1 MKNFILDVIHL
12 NNEYTGTG
20 MYMALYFATLL
31 MAAFYIREK
40 KIKDAVL
47 LPSLLMLLGVYA
59 AIPFVHNFIMP
70 VYDEEIRGR
79 FFWILMAPAI
89 AALGCTLFVKYID
102 SEKKQTAAVLLL
114 IPVLFLSGVF
124 KISDS
129 MYEKPENAYRLPQTT
144 IEISD
149 TVLAEEAEPKLIVPY
164 EIADGF
170 RQYSTRIKLL
180 YGEDATYGRIYMA
193 AQDMQ
198 DACREMSTATPN
210 LNFIERLAKQEGVHY
225 IVFDSVYHV
234 FGDGES
240 LNVGGYTEDEDFVG
254 DRTPVISENNL
265 LDIKVA
271 EDENTPH
278 WDLTSFDMDYVGT
291 YGQYL
296 LYRFNQGL

>member
-1 MKNFILDVIHL
+1 MKNYILDIIHL

-31 MAAFYIREK
+31 MAAFYVREK

-47 LPSLLMLLGVYA
+47 LPSLFMLLGVYA
-59 AIPFVHNFIMP
+59 AIPFVHNFIMSI
-70 VYDEEIRGR
+70 YDEEIRGR

-89 AALGCTLFVKYID
+89 AALGCTLLVKYID
-102 SEKKQTAAVLLL
+102 SEIKQIAAILLL
-114 IPVLFLSGVF
+114 IPVLFFSGVF

-129 MYEKPENAYRLPQTT
+129 MYQKAENEYRLPQTT

-149 TVLAEEAEPKLIVPY
+149 TVLAEEEEPKLIVPY

-180 YGEDATYGRIYMA
+180 YVEDATYGRIRMA
-193 AQDMQ
+193 EQDMQ
-198 DACREMSTATPN
+198 DACQEMSTATPN
-210 LNFIERLAKQEGVHY
+210 LNLIKKLAERDGVHY

-234 FGDGES
+234 FGDGQS
-240 LNVGGYTEDEDFVG
+240 LNVGGYTEHADFVG
-254 DRTPVISENNL
+254 DRTPTVSQNNL
-265 LDIKVA
+265 LKIQVVTQS
-271 EDENTPH
+271 ETPY
-278 WDLTSFDMDYVGT
+278 WDLSEFGMEYVGT

-296 LYRFNQGL
+296 LYRFQ